1 MKASQKLNP
10 HFRLPAPPFARR
22 ARLLVGLSGGSDS
35 TALLSLLLEAGSLQG
50 VALEAA
56 HVNYHL
62 RGRESIRDE
71 VFVKA
76 LCKKLKVP
84 LNVLRLKNARAAAL
98 GQKKSLQDWARERR
112 YAFFAKLCGERHAW
126 GVAVAHHADDQ
137 AETVMDRILRG
148 AGSRGLTGL
157 RPVQELQFSKPDARL
172 KIWRPLLS
180 FSREELK
187 KHLVSRGLAWREDR
201 SNRKSDYRRNQIRHK
216 VLPFLSRWNPR
227 ISQTLSK
234 IGEIAAAQDA
244 FLAQSL
250 HELKK
255 RMKRRFSPSAGYR
268 GLKSEFVAMP
278 LALQRLWVREV
289 VESLAPNARGLS
301 FERLE
306 DALCVWKGL
315 KKGPC
320 DLGHG
325 LSADCQ
331 GLEVFMRVPSKK
343 GPVKPFNARRA

>member
-10 HFRLPAPPFARR
+10 PLLLPAPPFAGKT
-22 ARLLVGLSGGSDS
+22 RLLVGLSGGSDS
-35 TALLSLLLEAGSLQG
+35 TALLSLLLEPGALPG
-50 VALEAA
+50 VVLEAA

-62 RGRESIRDE
+62 RGRESLRDE

-84 LNVLRLKNARAAAL
+84 LKVLRLKNARAAAL
-98 GQKKSLQDWARERR
+98 RSKKSLQDWARERR
-112 YAFFAKLCGERHAW
+112 YAFFAKLCRERRAW
-126 GVAVAHHADDQ
+126 GGVVAHQADDQ

-187 KHLVSRGLAWREDR
+187 NHLKSRGLAWREDL
-201 SNRKSDYRRNQIRHK
+201 SNRKTGYRRNQIRNQ

-227 ISQTLSK
+227 ISKTLSK
-234 IGEIAAAQDA
+234 IGEVAAAQDA

-250 HELKK
+250 QVLKK
-255 RMKRRFSPSAGYR
+255 KMKRRFSPSVGYR
-268 GLKSEFVAMP
+268 GLKSEFVRMP
-278 LALQRLWVREV
+278 LALQRLWIREV
-289 VESLAPNARGLS
+289 AESLASNARGLS

-306 DALCVWKGL
+306 DALRVWKGL

-325 LSADCQ
+325 LSADCR
-331 GLEVFMRVPSKK
+331 GPEVLMRAPLKK
-343 GPVKPFNARRA
+343 GPARPFNPRTA